1 MNATEIRSIA
11 LDAINEENGKSIV
24 RQYAN
29 FRIDGMD
36 QNQLMDLVV
45 RAVKVTRIRD
55 IVIRRDRGTLTTD
68 EAIMMIADC

>member
-1 MNATEIRSIA
+1 MNAAEIRSIA
-11 LDAINEENGKSIV
+11 REAINEENGKSIV

-36 QNQLMDLVV
+36 QNQLMDPVI
-45 RAVKVTRIRD
+45 RAVKIARIRD

-68 EAIMMIADC
+68 EAIMMIADW